1 MIADLTPIQRS
12 AVRLAVRGTR
22 RIWIDA
28 DDREQDAAEAVLRA
42 RLDET
47 RTDAEQAAYLARRA
61 VGAILDAARA
71 QSRDALTYRQWLD
84 DADAAEVGLDLLP
97 DSAAGPEQVCAMH
110 ERLRAID
117 AMPDPL
123 PRIARRVLEGDTVR
137 SIAAEMGVGES
148 SVSQRLAQI
157 IRELGAET
165 ETEPWIDWAAA
176 PTDAAQADAPA
187 QADAMCDTIR
197 DELSQLAHLAH
208 LYPGLIRI

>member
-12 AVRLAVRGTR
+12 AVRLAVRRTR

-28 DDREQDAAEAVLRA
+28 EDREQDAAEAVLRA
-42 RLDET
+42 RLDEA
-47 RTDAEQAAYLARRA
+47 RTDAEQAVYLARRA
-61 VGAILDAARA
+61 AGAIIDAARA
-71 QSRDALTYRQWLD
+71 QSRDALTYRHWPD
-84 DADAAEVGLDLLP
+84 DDEPFPDVADPAP
-97 DSAAGPEQVCAMH
+97 GPEAVCAMR

-123 PRIARRVLEGDTVR
+123 PWIALRVLEGDTVR

-148 SVSQRLAQI
+148 CVSQRLAQI
-157 IRELGAET
+157 IRGLGAET

-176 PTDAAQADAPA
+176 PADAAPADAIR
-187 QADAMCDTIR
+187 DTIR